1 VTPLDPAFVVLAL
14 LAISLVLFALDL
26 VRYDLVAVGVV
37 VALVFSQALEPSL
50 AFSGFA
56 SEAVILIGSMY
67 VFGHAIGRTGMAEA
81 LGRRFLRVKRGAEGP
96 LVARLGILAGTL
108 SSVLSNTGVVAT
120 LIPVCAGVGRRRRVA
135 VSRLLMPLAFGSLLG
150 GLVTVI
156 ATSTNVVVN
165 QAIRD
170 APAHL
175 GVEPFSM
182 FEFTHLGLILLAAG
196 VLYLVG
202 PGRALLPKSSI
213 NQPLTER
220 YQVPKFVTEILV
232 EPNST
237 LINRNVSDVDVFQ
250 RHGVTVLGIVRP
262 GEETSVLAPGP
273 YNRIRSED
281 TLILQ
286 GIPDDILSL
295 SEELPLKQRNYVETD
310 RTRLYSDNVRL
321 VEAVVPGGSRLVGR
335 SLVQT
340 QFGKR
345 TNLNVLAISKAGEL
359 QLDRLEKV
367 KLEIGDTL
375 LVQGHQ
381 PDIDT
386 ARAERDV
393 LVLDEI
399 GQPHL
404 GRKGWTVVGIL
415 LSVLT
420 VAALTPISIAALGLA
435 GVLGLVVSG
444 VLRPDEIY
452 RSVDWSVLVLVGG
465 MLALGIGFQQHVLTP
480 EHTGNLQAWIAGKIN
495 AGTLGPLDLF
505 LVLLVAAVGLTQ
517 ILNNV
522 STAVILTPIA
532 LQLAVV
538 AGVSERPFL
547 MAVVTGTSLA
557 FLSPVAHQAN
567 TMVMGPGGYRFRDY
581 FRVGLPLTVGLTTLA
596 GCLIPFFWPFTPM
609 NWSV

>member
-1 VTPLDPAFVVLAL
+1 VPTLDPAVVVLAL

-26 VRYDLVAVGVV
+26 VRYDLVAIGVV
-37 VALVFSQALEPSL
+37 VALVFTGTLGPEQ

-81 LGRRFLRVKRGAEGP
+81 LGRRFLRVKRGAERP
-96 LVARLGILAGTL
+96 LVARLAVLAGTL

-156 ATSTNVVVN
+156 ATSTNIVVN

-170 APAHL
+170 APAAL
-175 GVEPFSM
+175 GVEPFTM
-182 FEFTHLGLILLAAG
+182 FEFTHLGLILLGAG
-196 VLYLVG
+196 TLYLIG
-202 PGRALLPKSSI
+202 PGRALLPKSSVD
-213 NQPLTER
+213 QPLTER

-237 LINRNVSDVDVFQ
+237 LINRAVSEVDVFR

-262 GEETSVLAPGP
+262 GGETSVLAPGP
-273 YNRIRSED
+273 YNRIRAED

-286 GIPDDILSL
+286 GIPDDILAL
-295 SEELPLKQRNYVETD
+295 SEELPLKQRTYVETD
-310 RTRLYSDNVRL
+310 RTRLYSDDVRL
-321 VEAVVPGGSRLVGR
+321 VEAVIPGGSRLVGR
-335 SLVQT
+335 NLVQT

-345 TNLNVLAISKAGEL
+345 SNLNVLAISRAGEL

-367 KLEIGDTL
+367 KLETGDTL

-381 PDIDT
+381 PDIDN
-386 ARAERDV
+386 ARAERDL

-399 GQPHL
+399 GKPHL
-404 GRKGWTVVGIL
+404 DRKGWTVMGIL
-415 LSVLT
+415 AFVLML
-420 VAALTPISIAALGLA
+420 AALTPISIAALGLA
-435 GVLGLVVSG
+435 GVLGLVVTG
-444 VLRPDEIY
+444 ILRSDEVY
-452 RSVDWSVLVLVGG
+452 RSVDWSVVMLVGG
-465 MLALGIGFQQHVLTP
+465 MLALGVGFQNHVLTP
-480 EHTGNLQAWIAGKIN
+480 DHTGNLQSWIAGMME
-495 AGTLGPLDLF
+495 AGTVGPLGLF
-505 LVLLVAAVGLTQ
+505 LVLLVVTVGLTQ

-532 LQLAVV
+532 LELAVV

-547 MAVVTGTSLA
+547 MAVITGTSLA

-581 FRVGLPLTVGLTTLA
+581 VRVGLPLAIGLTVLA
-596 GCLIPFFWPFTPM
+596 GFLIPIFWPFTPV
-609 NWSV
+609 NWPT